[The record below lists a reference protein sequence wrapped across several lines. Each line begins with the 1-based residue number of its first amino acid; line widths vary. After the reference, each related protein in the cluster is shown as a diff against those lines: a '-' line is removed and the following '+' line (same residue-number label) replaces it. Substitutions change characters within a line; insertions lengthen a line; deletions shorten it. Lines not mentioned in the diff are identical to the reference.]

1 MYHPTQR
8 SFLPKFQVLQR
19 AVDCVV
25 LVDNTESGTDWL
37 DGLCD
42 QCVGGEGDIALKVFQ
57 PLKNLG
63 MAAAQNIALDFV
75 FQHFSDQDKVIFFDQ
90 DSEIPSHLP
99 TSLAQEFEQLSLDE
113 PVAAVGPSFMDEQK
127 GFIYSQVQWSES
139 GIFKRF
145 IPDEM
150 QNQQQVC
157 SLISSGMLTS
167 VECLKAVGGY
177 DELLFID
184 YVDTDWCLKAQSK
197 GYALYVIPAVVMRHA
212 IGAKSVRVLGRNIS
226 VHSAERRYYMLRN
239 SFFMLR
245 KPYVGKWLALS
256 FVYRTLVHHL
266 ILILMTP
273 DRKKQISALFKG
285 IINGVL
291 NIK

>member
-1 MYHPTQR
+1 LYHPSQK
-8 SFLPKFQVLQR
+8 SFFSKFQVLQR
-19 AVDCVV
+19 SVDCIV

-37 DGLCD
+37 GGLCG
-42 QCVGGEGDIALKVFQ
+42 QYPEMAEHVVFKCFQ
-57 PLKNLG
+57 PLENLG
-63 MAAAQNIALDFV
+63 IAAAQNLALDFV

-99 TSLAQEFEQLSLDE
+99 ASLTQEFERLSFDE

-127 GFIYSQVQWSES
+127 GFVYPQVNWSAS

-145 IPDEM
+145 IPDEA
-150 QNQQQVC
+150 QNQQRVC

-167 VECLKAVGGY
+167 VECLKEVGGY

-197 GYALYVIPAVVMRHA
+197 GYVLYVIPSVVMRHA
-212 IGAKSVRVLGRNIS
+212 IGAKSVRVLGRDLS
-226 VHSAERRYYMLRN
+226 VHSAKRRYYMLRN

-273 DRKKQISALFKG
+273 DRRKQISALLKG